1 MTQALHV
8 IILAA
13 GEGKRMK
20 SRTPKVLQPIAGR
33 PMLGHVVDT
42 ARALG
47 AAGIHVVYGHGGD
60 QVRAAFAAAVERAQA
75 MPKSVYVSPEFAEA
89 EQRHIFAQDWL
100 CAGRADALKEPGDY
114 LTMTISGEPVIILRD
129 REGVLRGM
137 SNVCR
142 HRMSTLLE
150 GRGNVRSIVCPYH
163 AWTYNLDGSLRGAPA
178 MTLNESFCKE
188 ALGLPAIRCEVWQG
202 WIMVS
207 LNPDAAAPAERL
219 AEAAALIAPLDM
231 TTYTETFRETFR
243 WATNW
248 KVLAENFM
256 ESYHLPVCHA
266 GTIGGASDL
275 NKMECP
281 EGEEAFNYH
290 WIVKND
296 LVPLALAHPSNTVLQ
311 GDDRRIT
318 WLLAIYPAL
327 LITLTPGYFWYLSL
341 TPDGPGHVNVLFGG
355 GMSPE
360 WLADPQA
367 ETHLAAVRALLDD
380 VNVEDKGCT
389 EKVYRGLC
397 SGMGTPGP
405 LSHLER
411 PNYEFAQYL
420 AARIPA

>member
-1 MTQALHV
+1 MTQHDPS
-8 IILAA
+8 LA
-13 GEGKRMK
+13 
-20 SRTPKVLQPIAGR
+20 IAE
-33 PMLGHVVDT
+33 L
-42 ARALG
+42 RAN
-47 AAGIHVVYGHGGD
+47 VSVP
-60 QVRAAFAAAVERAQA
+60 FERARA
-75 MPKSVYVSPEFAEA
+75 MPKSVYTSPDFARA
-89 EQRHIFAQDWL
+89 EQEHIFAKEWL
-100 CAGRADALKEPGDY
+100 CAGRADALPNPGDY
-114 LTMTISGEPVIILRD
+114 LTMTIAGEPVIILRD

-178 MTLNESFCKE
+178 MARNEAFCKE
-188 ALGLPAIRCEVWQG
+188 DVKLPTVRVEDWQG
-202 WIMVS
+202 WIMVTLS
-207 LNPDAAAPAERL
+207 PDAVPVAERL
-219 AEAAALIAPLDM
+219 AGVDRLVGHLPMKDYREV
-231 TTYTETFRETFR
+231 FREEFR
-243 WATNW
+243 WDTNW

-290 WIVKND
+290 WIIKND

-341 TPDGPGHVNVLFGG
+341 TPDGPGSVRVLFGG
-355 GMSPE
+355 GMSAE
-360 WLADPQA
+360 WMADPEA
-367 ETHLAAVRALLDD
+367 PAHLASVKALLDD
-380 VNVEDKGCT
+380 VNVEDKGCV
-389 EKVYRGLC
+389 EKVWKGLC
-397 SGMGTPGP
+397 AGMSAPGA

-411 PNYEFAQYL
+411 PNYDFARYI
-420 AARIPA
+420 AGRMPGA